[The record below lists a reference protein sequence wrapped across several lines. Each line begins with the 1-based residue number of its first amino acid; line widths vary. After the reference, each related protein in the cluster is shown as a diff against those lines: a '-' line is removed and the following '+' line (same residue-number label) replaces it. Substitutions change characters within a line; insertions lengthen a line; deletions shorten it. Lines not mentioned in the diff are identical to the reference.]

1 MVRETAV
8 VVAIMEAIEV
18 VEVEIKLNHEQ
29 ETLLNLLRTLMDP
42 AICHRMAITRS
53 LLEYSVTS

>member
-18 VEVEIKLNHEQ
+18 VEVEIGLNHEQ
-29 ETLLNLLRTLMDP
+29 ET
-42 AICHRMAITRS
+42 
-53 LLEYSVTS
+53 